1 MLIQHTIDYNVM
13 HTDRARARAAV
24 AIVMMG
30 KEHGF
35 YGS

>member
-13 HTDRARARAAV
+13 HTDRARAAV